1 MSSRV
6 YLGALPE
13 NVSTTEVHK
22 YLSMYGQIL
31 EIKLRQGESQEGYSP
46 YRLDAGQQVLASCNS
61 TARRTPW
68 CVVPDRLFLSDFEH
82 PAQELMDFGCSLGG
96 EIAYC
101 GIDTGDR
108 TRRFVDFTLEKD
120 AEHAVKELSGQALL
134 GNIVQLTRYAARRE
148 ETRLTQP
155 MRSRSR
161 SPLRNQRQ
169 PSITPPDEAESLP
182 VCTSVLFL

>member
-68 CVVPDRLFLSDFEH
+68 TSFGPSVADLSSGLMLKCSWLGLIDAFEYT
-82 PAQELMDFGCSLGG
+82 ERVG
-96 EIAYC
+96 
-101 GIDTGDR
+101 
-108 TRRFVDFTLEKD
+108 
-120 AEHAVKELSGQALL
+120 
-134 GNIVQLTRYAARRE
+134 
-148 ETRLTQP
+148 
-155 MRSRSR
+155 
-161 SPLRNQRQ
+161 SP
-169 PSITPPDEAESLP
+169 
-182 VCTSVLFL
+182 